1 MVFRNP
7 WFYEIAWEKVKKGK
21 AVLGY
26 DFFFTLVD
34 KHGLPQ

>member
-21 AVLGY
+21 KPHSTAE
-26 DFFFTLVD
+26 
-34 KHGLPQ
+34 PQEMPMCRSEV